1 MGTNQ
6 GSSSVEGLN
15 PETQDYGWVGRSEK
29 FKRNLVEFFWST
41 I

>member
-15 PETQDYGWVGRSEK
+15 PETLDSDWVGKAR
-29 FKRNLVEFFWST
+29 FT
-41 I
+41 